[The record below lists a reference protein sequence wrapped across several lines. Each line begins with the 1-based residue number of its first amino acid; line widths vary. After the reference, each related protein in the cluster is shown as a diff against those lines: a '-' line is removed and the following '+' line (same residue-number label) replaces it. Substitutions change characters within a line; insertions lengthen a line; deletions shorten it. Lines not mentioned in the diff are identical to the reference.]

1 MLLEEIEELLMQD
14 DSGDEAALEAD
25 SRAASTTSPATHVF
39 SSAPPRDQGSALST
53 ATNDTNAER
62 NKKKKKRKKR
72 TDDDYV
78 PSDEADDD
86 DDESGEK
93 VFKRVGATK
102 EQAATR
108 RLTNNDRLL
117 QLVSAVCSPK
127 EILQNNKI
135 GPKVY
140 LPLRDEIVR
149 KFKAHEKTATKLEQ
163 ETSKCKKLEAQL
175 AIAKRDLINS
185 NRRIGRLRLYNS
197 RCIDELKR
205 VDSAKYTDE
214 FLEKQNLKPWC
225 DCD

>member
-1 MLLEEIEELLMQD
+1 MLLEEIEELLLQD
-14 DSGDEAALEAD
+14 DSNDEAALDAD
-25 SRAASTTSPATHVF
+25 SRAASATSPATHVF
-39 SSAPPRDQGSALST
+39 SSAPPRDQESALSN
-53 ATNDTNAER
+53 ATNDSDAER

-72 TDDDYV
+72 TDDDDDYV
-78 PSDEADDD
+78 PSEN
-86 DDESGEK
+86 DESEEIP
-93 VFKRVGATK
+93 KRVGATK

-108 RLTNNDRLL
+108 RLTDNDKLL
-117 QLVSAVCSPK
+117 QLVTAVCDPK
-127 EILQNNKI
+127 KLIQEKKV
-135 GPKVY
+135 GPKIY

-205 VDSAKYTDE
+205 VDSAKYSEE
-214 FLEKQNLKPWC
+214 FLVQHDFMPWC
-225 DCD
+225 GRD

>member
-1 MLLEEIEELLMQD
+1 MLLEEIEDLLMQD

-25 SRAASTTSPATHVF
+25 SRAACTTSPATHVF
-39 SSAPPRDQGSALST
+39 SSAPPRDQESALS
-53 ATNDTNAER
+53 NDTNDSDAER
-62 NKKKKKRKKR
+62 NKKKKRKKR
-72 TDDDYV
+72 TDDDDYV
-78 PSDEADDD
+78 PSDEADDE
-86 DDESGEK
+86 DESEE
-93 VFKRVGATK
+93 VPKRAGATK

-108 RLTNNDRLL
+108 RLTDNDKLL
-117 QLVSAVCSPK
+117 QLVTAVCDPTK
-127 EILQNNKI
+127 LIQNKKI

-197 RCIDELKR
+197 HCIDELKR

-214 FLEKQNLKPWC
+214 FLVER
-225 DCD
+225 DFMAFGGRD